1 MKLKT
6 VKQRYILAAFIVA
19 VMLIFSIVCGGAVKV
34 RAAAVTSAAVSAY
47 EQRNVWDD
55 LQGATVDGKSI
66 DLTLYNFD
74 EKKNVQ
80 VVSFVEFCYSY
91 QSDKQSD
98 YGLYLYVYNPRG
110 YDWTKDKDDR
120 QNIKMRYGGNS
131 SAHFEAYSLRYL
143 NRSEEKG
150 YEGLFINLKSSLTT
164 SNARRYLP
172 E

>member
-74 EKKNVQ
+74 EKKITRLTISTLLIKRSLQ
-80 VVSFVEFCYSY
+80 QFPKIFFI
-91 QSDKQSD
+91 
-98 YGLYLYVYNPRG
+98 
-110 YDWTKDKDDR
+110 
-120 QNIKMRYGGNS
+120 NIKHM
-131 SAHFEAYSLRYL
+131 
-143 NRSEEKG
+143 
-150 YEGLFINLKSSLTT
+150 
-164 SNARRYLP
+164 
-172 E
+172 